1 MGCDGRRHVSDSG
14 LHSAKMTSPAVRPSQ
29 DVSSPTSSLSSFPFP
44 STSSQDVLR
53 RTSLRRGSTASSISN
68 PSETI
73 AESHSNAISTLLQPP
88 IVRTGLRPAD
98 GGFKPPTQK
107 DIPPVTLTNVP
118 HVEPKVFQPYLAQ
131 VGSLYEAFQRAKNE
145 IEGDD
150 TALFH
155 RDKKTKAE
163 DWETVLSK
171 KLQRPPHAR
180 TPSIAPTSPIERP
193 LQVRRRSSNQKRA
206 ATTPLSTV
214 PAVYGED
221 NFQLENPR
229 TFDIVSENAEIVRD
243 PNGTPSG
250 RKSLASNAILQEKL
264 SWYMDTV
271 EVHLISSISTASKS
285 FFSALGSLRELH
297 DEAEESVVRIQ
308 SLRRDLARLDKDMA
322 VDGMKLVKLKQ
333 RRANVKKLAQ
343 AILQL
348 EDIVTAVNDCEDM
361 VDKGA
366 IDGALDDLD
375 DIERMIAG
383 VEPITK
389 RRPEKTYQS
398 IDMRNLRALEGAID
412 DLDQLRSRAGRGYE
426 SRFHNCLLNDMRR
439 HVKDTDANNTL
450 QRWGNTFN
458 RLKPGQRRTPSAF
471 PSYMNM
477 SADFRIELEQAMSG
491 LARAKFTTAAVTNFR
506 AAILREMKAMIRKQ
520 LPSSNDDDTVSTIS
534 ASTHGGRS
542 LTQQNKSSILA
553 RNIRAMDNEDW
564 FNMLKSVYTN
574 VSECLRRLSVQ
585 VKILLDI
592 TSTMDQSQQA
602 VKSPGPSTMSG
613 HMRTPSVSRSRA
625 RSIQAE
631 MQQALDLSSLLGEAV
646 EAVQTQVT
654 KVIRVRAQQN
664 GEMLL
669 QEFIRFVTLNRL
681 FADECEAISGQS
693 GQGLKSV
700 VDSQIRDYV
709 SQYGNSTVQSL
720 VETLDSDKWEARDF
734 GDSENSLLSRVIDGG
749 VGDAQSWIQSSQIWL
764 PLTESSFVPNG
775 KSEAQD
781 ESDAKEKVR
790 LATVDEQR
798 YILPASPIALLRT
811 IEALQ
816 HLTVGIP
823 GMGQE
828 LASILLDC
836 LRQFNSRTS
845 QLILGAGATRTAGLK
860 NITTKHLAL
869 SSQGLSFVIALM
881 PYVREFFKR
890 YLPQN
895 LAAQTMGEFDKA
907 KRSFQEHQ
915 HSIHEKL
922 IDIMSNRAS
931 VHVKSLRSIDWADA
945 AKQDPD
951 GVSRY
956 METLTKETATLHR
969 VLAKH
974 LPEAIVMSIMSPV
987 FDSYKTQL
995 ESAFSEIRVKSE
1007 FEKKRLLND
1016 AAHFASRIG
1025 RLEGSG
1031 ALGQKILDL
1040 VKAKS
1045 ITTNA
1050 LETETNGQTSSPEQ
1064 NSNQNTAEQEKT

>member
-1 MGCDGRRHVSDSG
+1 MGCDGGRYVSDSG
-14 LHSAKMTSPAVRPSQ
+14 VYNAKMTSPAFRPSQ

-44 STSSQDVLR
+44 SSQDALR
-53 RTSLRRGSTASSISN
+53 RTSLRRGSTASSVVSA
-68 PSETI
+68 SDSI
-73 AESHSNAISTLLQPP
+73 AESLPNAISTLLQPP
-88 IVRTGLRPAD
+88 IVRTGLRPTD
-98 GGFKPPTQK
+98 GGFKPPTQR
-107 DIPPVTLTNVP
+107 DIPPVTLTNIP
-118 HVEPKVFQPYLAQ
+118 HVDPKVFQSYLSQ
-131 VGSLYEAFQRAKNE
+131 VGSLYEAFQRAKTE
-145 IEGDD
+145 IDGDD
-150 TALFH
+150 TALLH
-155 RDKKTKAE
+155 RDEKNKTE
-163 DWETVLSK
+163 DWEAVLSK
-171 KLQRPPHAR
+171 KLQRPPHSR
-180 TPSIAPTSPIERP
+180 SPSIASLPSSLERP
-193 LQVRRRSSNQKRA
+193 SQPRRRSSTQKRA
-206 ATTPLSTV
+206 TTTPLSTV
-214 PAVYGED
+214 PAVYGEE

-229 TFDIVSENAEIVRD
+229 TFDIVSENAEIIRD

-308 SLRRDLARLDKDMA
+308 SLRRDLAKLDKDMA
-322 VDGMKLVKLKQ
+322 VDGIKLVKLKQ
-333 RRANVKKLAQ
+333 RRANVRKLAA
-343 AILQL
+343 AISQL
-348 EDIVTAVNDCEDM
+348 EEVVTAVHDCESL
-361 VDKGA
+361 VDNGA
-366 IDGALDDLD
+366 IDGALNSLD
-375 DIERMIAG
+375 DIERLIAG
-383 VEPITK
+383 AET
-389 RRPEKTYQS
+389 RTMGQTQKTYQP
-398 IDMRNLRALEGAID
+398 IDLRPLRALDGAID
-412 DLDQLRSRAGRGYE
+412 DLSQLRSRAGRGYE

-439 HVKDTDANNTL
+439 HVKDTDANSTL
-450 QRWGNTFN
+450 QRWGSTFS
-458 RLKPGQRRTPSAF
+458 RQKPGQRRTPSAF

-477 SADFRIELEQAMSG
+477 SADFRIELEQAMLG
-491 LARAKFTTAAVTNFR
+491 LARAQFTTAAVTNFR
-506 AAILREMKAMIRKQ
+506 AAMLREMKTMIRRQ

-564 FNMLKSVYTN
+564 FFMLKSVYTN

-602 VKSPGPSTMSG
+602 AKSPGPSTTSG
-613 HMRTPSVSRSRA
+613 HMRTPSANRARA

-646 EAVQTQVT
+646 DAVQSQVT
-654 KVIRVRAQQN
+654 KVIKVRAQQN

-700 VDSQIRDYV
+700 VDTQIRDYV
-709 SQYGNSTVQSL
+709 SQYGNSTVQAL
-720 VETLDSDKWEARDF
+720 VDTLDHDKWEARDF
-734 GDSENSLLSRVIDGG
+734 GEAENVLLSRVIDGG
-749 VGDAQSWIQSSQIWL
+749 VGDAQSWVQSSQIWL
-764 PLTESSFVPNG
+764 PLAVGSPVLNG
-775 KSEAQD
+775 KSEVHD
-781 ESDAKEKVR
+781 EVEAKEKVR

-798 YILPASPIALLRT
+798 YILPVSPIALLRV

-890 YLPQN
+890 FLPQN
-895 LAAQTMGEFDKA
+895 LATQTMGEFDKA

-931 VHVKSLRSIDWADA
+931 VHVKSLKAINWADA
-945 AKQDPD
+945 ARSDPE

-974 LPEAIVMSIMSPV
+974 LPEGIVMSIMGPV

-995 ESAFSEIRVKSE
+995 EGAFSDIEVKSE
-1007 FEKKRLLND
+1007 SEKKRLLND
-1016 AAHFASRIG
+1016 AAHFSSRIG
-1025 RLEGSG
+1025 KLEGSG
-1031 ALGQKILDL
+1031 NLGQKILDL
-1040 VKAKS
+1040 VKAKVVTS
-1045 ITTNA
+1045 
-1050 LETETNGQTSSPEQ
+1050 EPETNGQQVQSDQTPARNITERE
-1064 NSNQNTAEQEKT
+1064 NPAEKS